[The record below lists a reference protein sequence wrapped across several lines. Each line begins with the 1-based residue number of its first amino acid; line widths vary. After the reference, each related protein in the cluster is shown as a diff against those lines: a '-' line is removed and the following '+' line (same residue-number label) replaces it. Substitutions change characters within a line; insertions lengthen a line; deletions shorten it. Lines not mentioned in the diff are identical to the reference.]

1 MSSPLLSVVIP
12 VYNEAAGLPA
22 LFARL
27 YPALDA
33 LQIGYEVI
41 FVNDG
46 SRDKSAALLKD
57 QFAARPDV
65 TRVVFFNAN
74 YGQHLAILAGFER
87 VRGERV
93 VTLDADLQNPP
104 EEIHKLLAAMDAG
117 ADYVGGV
124 RRVREDSWWR
134 RRASRLMNRLRE
146 RITRIRMTDQGC
158 MLRAYSRDIVDAVAA
173 AREVSTYI
181 PALAYTFAHHPV
193 EVDVLHEER
202 AAGESKYSMYRLIR
216 LNFDLIT
223 GFSLVPLQL
232 FSVAGMIVALSSVV
246 LYVFVIAQRA
256 IVGGFIEG
264 DQGVLGS
271 RHPRVLPDRLHH
283 VRRRSPRRI
292 RGPHLPAGARPA
304 ALRDPRRARTRRRHR
319 GACAPGRR
327 ERAAHPLT
335 SART

>member
-1 MSSPLLSVVIP
+1 MHQPYLSVVIP
-12 VYNEAAGLPA
+12 VYNEGENLES
-22 LFARL
+22 LFIRL
-27 YPALDA
+27 TAVLDW
-33 LQIGYEVI
+33 IGRSYEIV
-41 FVNDG
+41 FCNDG
-46 SRDKSAALLKD
+46 SSDNSIVLLREFHRRSPREVRIID
-57 QFAARPDV
+57 
-65 TRVVFFNAN
+65 FNGN
-74 YGQHLAILAGFER
+74 FGQHMAIMAGFER
-87 VRGERV
+87 SRGERV

-104 EEIHKLLAAMDAG
+104 EEIHKLLAAMDDG

-256 IVGGFIEG
+256 IVGGFVEG
-264 DQGVLGS
+264 IKAFWDRDILAFFLIGCIMFGVGLLGEYVGRIYQQVRDRPRYVIRAVLERDVATEVPARQGVESVQL
-271 RHPRVLPDRLHH
+271 
-283 VRRRSPRRI
+283 I
-292 RGPHLPAGARPA
+292 R
-304 ALRDPRRARTRRRHR
+304 
-319 GACAPGRR
+319 
-327 ERAAHPLT
+327 
-335 SART
+335 